1 MKINQFLQYL
11 RYERNL
17 SPLTVKAY
25 GDDLHQLADF
35 LTHGKAEFHHS
46 SVTPSD
52 LRAWMVSL
60 SGQGDGARTVR
71 RKMQATRAF
80 YKWLLKIGE
89 VAQNPAADIELAKLP
104 HRLPQFVREEGIDRL
119 LDAPLP
125 DDADFVEVRNRL
137 IVAILYG
144 TGIRRAELIGLL
156 DRNVDTVQCQMKVHG
171 KRDKDR
177 IVPFGGELKR
187 LIERYRG
194 LRAEVQKAGVGEL
207 LLTEKGKP
215 MYPSLVYKVVHDS
228 LDEAGVKGKKSP
240 HVLRHSF
247 ASAMLNH
254 GAEINSVKEI
264 LGHESL
270 AATQIYTHITFSE
283 LKTNYKLAHPRAL
296 KKGG

>member
-1 MKINQFLQYL
+1 MKINQFVQYI

-25 GDDLHQLADF
+25 ADDLRQLEDF
-35 LTHGKAEFHHS
+35 LTRGKEAPHFQ

-52 LRAWMVSL
+52 LRVWVVSL
-60 SGQGDGARTVR
+60 AEQGDGARTVR
-71 RKMQATRAF
+71 RKMQAARAF
-80 YKWLLKIGE
+80 FKWLVKTGVMTE
-89 VAQNPAADIELAKLP
+89 NPAAEVELAKVSK
-104 HRLPQFVREEGIDRL
+104 RLPQYVREESMDAL

-125 DDADFVEVRNRL
+125 ADADFVAVRNRL
-137 IVAILYG
+137 IVAILYD

-156 DRNVDTVQCQMKVHG
+156 DRNVDTVQRQMKVHG

-177 IVPFGGELKR
+177 IVPFGEELGA
-187 LIERYRG
+187 LIERYRR
-194 LRAEVQKAGVGEL
+194 LRAEAHLEGADEL
-207 LLTEKGKP
+207 LVTERGARL
-215 MYPSLVYKVVHDS
+215 YPSLVYNIVHGS
-228 LDEAGVKGKKSP
+228 LDEAGVRGKKSP

-254 GAEINSVKEI
+254 GAEINSVKEL

-283 LKTNYKLAHPRAL
+283 LKNNYKLAHPRAL

>member
-71 RKMQATRAF
+71 RKMQAARAF

-104 HRLPQFVREEGIDRL
+104 HRLPQFVREEGLDRL

-125 DDADFVEVRNRL
+125 DDAGFVEVRNRL

-144 TGIRRAELIGLL
+144 TGIRRAELIGLS
-156 DRNVDTVQCQMKVHG
+156 T
-171 KRDKDR
+171 
-177 IVPFGGELKR
+177 
-187 LIERYRG
+187 
-194 LRAEVQKAGVGEL
+194 
-207 LLTEKGKP
+207 
-215 MYPSLVYKVVHDS
+215 
-228 LDEAGVKGKKSP
+228 
-240 HVLRHSF
+240 
-247 ASAMLNH
+247 AMLTRCS
-254 GAEINSVKEI
+254 A
-264 LGHESL
+264 
-270 AATQIYTHITFSE
+270 
-283 LKTNYKLAHPRAL
+283 R
-296 KKGG
+296 

>member
-71 RKMQATRAF
+71 RKMQAARAF

-104 HRLPQFVREEGIDRL
+104 HRLPQFVREEGLDRL

-177 IVPFGGELKR
+177 IVPFGAELKA
-187 LIERYRG
+187 LIESYRM
-194 LRAEVQKAGVGEL
+194 LRD
-207 LLTEKGKP
+207 TECRGNETFFVRPDGKP
-215 MYPSLVYKVVHDS
+215 LYSTLVYRIVHEA
-228 LDEAGVKGKKSP
+228 LIEAGGCSKFSP

-247 ASAMLNH
+247 ASALLNN
-254 GAEINSVKEI
+254 GAQLMSVKEL

-270 AATQIYTHITFSE
+270 ASTQVYTHITFSE
-283 LKTNYKLAHPRAL
+283 LKDNYKHAHPRAL